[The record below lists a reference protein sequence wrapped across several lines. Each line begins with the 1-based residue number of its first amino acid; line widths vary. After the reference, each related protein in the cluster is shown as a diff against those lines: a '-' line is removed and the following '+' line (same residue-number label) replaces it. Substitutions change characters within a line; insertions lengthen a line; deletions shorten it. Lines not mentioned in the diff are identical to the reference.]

1 MPKDEKVHLCA
12 LWLTVPYAPVTYV
25 NGGKSVALPS
35 ILCVCVWPCHL
46 TFRILVPLPG
56 IKPRPTAVKA
66 LSLNH
71 WTAKEFLPLC
81 S

>member
-35 ILCVCVWPCHL
+35 ILCVCVAM
-46 TFRILVPLPG
+46 PLDFQDLSSPTRDQTQAHGSESTKSQPLDLQG
-56 IKPRPTAVKA
+56 ISDTD
-66 LSLNH
+66 L
-71 WTAKEFLPLC
+71 
-81 S
+81 

>member
-35 ILCVCVWPCHL
+35 ILCVCVAM
-46 TFRILVPLPG
+46 PLDFQDLSSPTRSLLLLMN
-56 IKPRPTAVKA
+56 KFHPRKINFNV
-66 LSLNH
+66 
-71 WTAKEFLPLC
+71 FIC
-81 S
+81 